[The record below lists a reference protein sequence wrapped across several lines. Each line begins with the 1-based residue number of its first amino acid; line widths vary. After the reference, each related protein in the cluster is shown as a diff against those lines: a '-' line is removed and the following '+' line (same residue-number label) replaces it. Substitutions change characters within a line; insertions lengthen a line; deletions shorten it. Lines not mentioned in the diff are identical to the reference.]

1 MNESLDSVAKKATE
15 KDDRKN
21 YTKGVKKY
29 GSKKFD
35 SFMAQAK
42 DDREEYKN
50 RMKYGKHSKMNEADM
65 SNAPSI
71 KDAKPQKKTDVKYDP
86 HMKIMAPLVKKA

>member
-1 MNESLDSVAKKATE
+1 MNESLDSVARKATE

-21 YTKGVKKY
+21 YAKGVKKY

-35 SFMAQAK
+35 SFMTQAR

-50 RMKYGKHSKMNEADM
+50 KLKYGKHG
-65 SNAPSI
+65 
-71 KDAKPQKKTDVKYDP
+71 KK
-86 HMKIMAPLVKKA
+86 